1 MDLEYRKSIVSYYDN
16 TRLDY
21 RVLWFGKKNRAVHFG
36 YYDHEVRSHSS
47 ALLNLNKVMA
57 LKGGVKDGD
66 IILDAGCGQGG
77 SSLWL
82 AEKYDVQVT
91 GITLVPHQVKKGQK
105 TALKSQLNQ
114 RVKFFEQDYSN
125 TSFKDESF
133 SLIWA
138 CESMCHA
145 KEKLNFYKEA
155 FRLLKPG
162 GRLICADYF
171 RTERILPPEG
181 EKLLHEWL
189 DGWSINDLDTFSE
202 HKSNAEQCGFIKF
215 EIEDITKFTRP
226 SLRHLHSMASKLWK
240 FGRFLKVIGLRNK
253 VNHGNHYSSIKQF
266 EALENKLWY
275 YGLLSLKKEIGRAH
289 V

>member
-1 MDLEYRKSIVSYYDN
+1 MDAEYRKSIISYYDN

-21 RVLWFGKKNRAVHFG
+21 RVLWFNKKTRAVHFG
-36 YYDHEVRSHSS
+36 YYDHEVKSHSE

-66 IILDAGCGQGG
+66 IILDAGCGRGG

-82 AEKYDVQVT
+82 AENYNVHVT
-91 GITLVPHQVKKGQK
+91 GITLVPHQVEKAQK
-105 TALKSQLNQ
+105 AARKSPLDS
-114 RVKFFEQDYSN
+114 RISFSEQDYSN
-125 TSFKDESF
+125 TNFKDNTF

-145 KEKLNFYKEA
+145 SEKLNFYKEA

-171 RTERILPPEG
+171 RAKRPLLPQG
-181 EKLLHEWL
+181 EKLLHDWL
-189 DGWSINDLDTFSE
+189 DGWSIKDLDEASE
-202 HKSNAEQCGFIKF
+202 HQRYAENCGFTEF
-215 EIEDITKFTRP
+215 EIENITEYTKP
-226 SLRHLHSMASKLWK
+226 SLKHLHSMASKLWSL
-240 FGRFLKVIGLRNK
+240 GIFLKGIGLRNK
-253 VNHGNHYSSIKQF
+253 VNHGNHFSSIKQF

-275 YGLLSLKKEIGRAH
+275 YGLLSLKK